1 MPEAVYLHEFP
12 WLRNRETL
20 ERLISAKFKINI
32 FLSYEWMLYTEMIH
46 LVDFV
51 GHKYKQI

>member
-1 MPEAVYLHEFP
+1 MQESVYLHEFP

-20 ERLISAKFKINI
+20 ERLISAKFMINI
-32 FLSYEWMLYTEMIH
+32 FLSYQWMLYTEMIH